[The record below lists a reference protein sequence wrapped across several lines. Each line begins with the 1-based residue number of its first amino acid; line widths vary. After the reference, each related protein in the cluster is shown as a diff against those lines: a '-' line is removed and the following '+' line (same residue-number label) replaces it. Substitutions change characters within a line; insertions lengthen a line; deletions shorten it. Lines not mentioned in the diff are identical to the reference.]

1 MELVGQANAIF
12 SQGTELM
19 KNPAISG
26 AVAGMYSWMK
36 GVFKNNKR
44 AQERLEQIEKSDAN
58 EDAIKGLTSSLDDV
72 LYGNEELQKQLAEKL
87 KEIETI
93 MQRENINN
101 SVTTT
106 TTNINTTGDGN
117 KVVSGVNVKGGDFII
132 N

>member
-58 EDAIKGLTSSLDDV
+58 EEAIKGLTSSLDDV
-72 LYGNEELQKQLAEKL
+72 LYGNEDLQKQLAEKL

-106 TTNINTTGDGN
+106 NTNINTTGDGN